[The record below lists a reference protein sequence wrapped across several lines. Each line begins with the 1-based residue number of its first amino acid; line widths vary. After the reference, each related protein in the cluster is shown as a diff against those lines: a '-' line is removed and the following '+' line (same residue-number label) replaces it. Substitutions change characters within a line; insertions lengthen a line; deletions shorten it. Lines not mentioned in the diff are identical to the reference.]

1 METVSV
7 YWNKL
12 IENGL
17 NIGKH
22 IVIALIVY
30 FVGRLVIKYL
40 NRLFRK
46 VLEKRKVEPTVSSF
60 LASMINIL
68 LMTVLIIS
76 VISILGIQTTSIAAL
91 VASAGLAVGMALSG
105 NLQNFAGGVLIL
117 LFKPFRVGDTIEA
130 SGVTGE
136 VKEIQIFHTIL
147 WSNDEKTVII
157 PNGLLSN
164 GIIKNLSRKIW
175 HTEKQ

>member
-1 METVSV
+1 MDNIQ
-7 YWNKL
+7 YIWNLLLVKGVDL
-12 IENGL
+12 GK
-17 NIGKH
+17 NILAA
-22 IVIALIVY
+22 VVVY
-30 FVGRLVIKYL
+30 FIGRYVVKYL
-40 NRLFRK
+40 NKLFGK
-46 VLEKRKVEPTVSSF
+46 ILEKRKVEPTVSSF